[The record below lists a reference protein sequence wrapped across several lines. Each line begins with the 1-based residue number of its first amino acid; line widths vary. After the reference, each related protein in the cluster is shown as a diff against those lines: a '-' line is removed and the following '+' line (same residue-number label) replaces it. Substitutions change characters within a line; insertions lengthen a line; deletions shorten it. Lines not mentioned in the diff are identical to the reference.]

1 MFLSLDGTFWIQIIN
16 FFVFFAILNVVYIKP
31 AAEALRKRREY
42 IDSVQAEYEAAQREV
57 RDLKGQAETKRAEAR
72 REGDQAAVGTRA
84 EAQRKSDAIVSE
96 GQSKAQSIIEAAQ
109 QTVHSEVKEAQAK
122 EGQLVN
128 DLADTMLS
136 RAIGSV

>member
-42 IDSVQAEYEAAQREV
+42 LDSVQSEYESAQREV
-57 RDLKGQAETKRAEAR
+57 RDLKGQAETRRAQAR
-72 REGDQAAVGTRA
+72 RDGDQEAVNVRA
-84 EAQRKSDAIVSE
+84 EAQRKADAIVSE
-96 GQSKAQSIIEAAQ
+96 GVAKAQSIIESANR
-109 QTVHSEVKEAQAK
+109 EVENEMKEANAK
-122 EGQLVN
+122 EPQLVA
-128 DLADTMLS
+128 DLAKTMLD